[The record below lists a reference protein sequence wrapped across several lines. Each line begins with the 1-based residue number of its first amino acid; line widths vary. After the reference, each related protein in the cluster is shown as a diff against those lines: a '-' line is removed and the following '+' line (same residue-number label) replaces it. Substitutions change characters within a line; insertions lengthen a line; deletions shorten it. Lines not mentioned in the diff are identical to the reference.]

1 MAYGPYRRH
10 MACRESLSLCQALLR
25 LYSGATQALLMR
37 PHACFTGFTGVTAG
51 VRRAVGAG
59 ACRAP
64 VPRVL
69 QAVRL
74 LQVVK

>member
-1 MAYGPYRRH
+1 
-10 MACRESLSLCQALLR
+10 
-25 LYSGATQALLMR
+25 MR
-37 PHACFTGFTGVTAG
+37 PHADFTGFTGFTAG

>member
-25 LYSGATQALLMR
+25 LCSGATQALLMR
-37 PHACFTGFTGVTAG
+37 PHACFAGVTAG

>member
-1 MAYGPYRRH
+1 
-10 MACRESLSLCQALLR
+10 
-25 LYSGATQALLMR
+25 
-37 PHACFTGFTGVTAG
+37 
-51 VRRAVGAG
+51 VGAG

>member
-1 MAYGPYRRH
+1 M
-10 MACRESLSLCQALLR
+10 
-25 LYSGATQALLMR
+25 QALLMR
-37 PHACFTGFTGVTAG
+37 LHAGVTGFTPG

-74 LQVVK
+74 LQVVKVGTE